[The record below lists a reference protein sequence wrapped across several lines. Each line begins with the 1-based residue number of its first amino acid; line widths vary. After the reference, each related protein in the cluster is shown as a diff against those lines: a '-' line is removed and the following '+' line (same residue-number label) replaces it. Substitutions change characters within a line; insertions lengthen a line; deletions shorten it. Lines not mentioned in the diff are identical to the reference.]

1 MPYDPTKPAFGSP
14 DSSAEM
20 REQFAGL
27 KQLIDVTPTIT
38 AVVVDAVNTLAPGS
52 PATVN
57 AAIIGSELHLTFGIP
72 QGAPFGGVTV
82 DGVNTLNPGDSATA
96 SVSFDGVTVRFVFG
110 IPRGADGTN
119 GADGAPGAPGE
130 VTTSALNAAIGST
143 LMSALSS
150 SSANSNAVPTL
161 DSPFINDPPTP
172 ADMEIL
178 RGKLNELIT
187 ALRR

>member
-27 KQLIDVTPTIT
+27 KQLIDATPTIT
-38 AVVVDAVNTLAPGS
+38 AVVVDSVNTLPPGS
-52 PATVN
+52 PATVDAN
-57 AAIIGSELHLTFGIP
+57 IIDNVMHLVFGIP

-82 DGVNTLNPGDSATA
+82 DGVSTLNPGDSATA
-96 SVSFDGVTVRFVFG
+96 GVSFDGVTVRFVFG

-119 GADGAPGAPGE
+119 GTDGAPGAPGE
-130 VTTSALNAAIGST
+130 VTTAALDAAIGST
-143 LMSALSS
+143 LMTVLSS
-150 SSANSNAVPTL
+150 SSANSNAVTTL
-161 DSPFINDPPTP
+161 DSPFINDPPTA
-172 ADMEIL
+172 ADMELL
-178 RGKLNELIT
+178 RAKMNELIT